1 MDKDQQQSRQCEDTV
16 RVHGIDEQAAEH
28 SNRTATGRPS
38 TKIRVEQLRRDQEA
52 SKRLREEA
60 YEQRRLA
67 QLHQRPASEQFDQ
80 AQRVANGSRG
90 RAPQRP
96 QGPTPTQQ
104 LRSQTAQQRAAR
116 EAQQRQQAQAKQ
128 YPQGHPV
135 QQATS
140 QKKQQEPQHQ
150 AKPAQTMSQQATEPR
165 REQVPQHRQVS
176 DEKAVLAQQ
185 KAEKRK
191 EKRALRKK
199 EAQAVAGELAHNE
212 GLKKAGKR
220 GLGCLFYLILF
231 FVVIGIAFATLW
243 AVRAHQAPT
252 PIENIP
258 VEQQAAV
265 AQEREKSNVYI
276 LLAGTD
282 QREDEASRSDT
293 IIYAAVRPVDRKVEM
308 VSIPRDTLVNI
319 PEVGEGKVNSALAYG
334 GMDLL
339 SETVSGLVDN
349 PVDHT
354 VLVNFQSFAKIID
367 AMGGIKM
374 NVPEKMYL
382 PEEGIDLEAGEQKLN
397 GEDALAF
404 VRWRGDGLGDIGR
417 MERQSQFMQAVMDK
431 MRHLPPWRWATTL
444 WAVSHEI
451 DTDLTT
457 FDLLSLAWKFI
468 GMDTGALEY
477 QSFELNPT
485 YIDGV
490 SYVLLDDYNVDTV
503 LQQMKYGMVIDGG
516 YDGYSEET
524 YY

>member
-1 MDKDQQQSRQCEDTV
+1 MDKDQQQSRQCEETV
-16 RVHGIDEQAAEH
+16 RVHGIDKQAAEH
-28 SNRTATGRPS
+28 SNRTATGQSS

-67 QLHQRPASEQFDQ
+67 QLRQRSASEQFEQ

-96 QGPTPTQQ
+96 QEATPTQQ
-104 LRSQTAQQRAAR
+104 LRRQTIQQRAVR
-116 EAQQRQQAQAKQ
+116 EGQEAQVERHF
-128 YPQGHPV
+128 QGHPM
-135 QQATS
+135 QQAAT
-140 QKKQQEPQHQ
+140 QKQQQEPQYQ
-150 AKPAQTMSQQATEPR
+150 AQQPQTMSQQVTEPR
-165 REQVPQHRQVS
+165 HEQVPQYRQPN
-176 DEKAVLAQQ
+176 DEKAALALQ

-191 EKRALRKK
+191 EKRARRKK
-199 EAQAVAGELAHNE
+199 EAQAAVGELAHNE
-212 GLKKAGKR
+212 GLKKVGKR

-231 FVVIGIAFATLW
+231 FVVLGIAFATLW

-258 VEQQAAV
+258 AEQQAAV

-293 IIYAAVRPVDRKVEM
+293 IIYAAVRPADRKVEM

-319 PEVGEGKVNSALAYG
+319 PEVGEGKVNAALAYG

-339 SETVSGLVDN
+339 SETVSDLVDN

-382 PEEGIDLEAGEQKLN
+382 PEEGIDLEAGEQKLS

-477 QSFELNPT
+477 QAFELNPT

-503 LQQMKYGMVIDGG
+503 LQQMKYGMVIDSGD
-516 YDGYSEET
+516 DGYSEET

>member
-1 MDKDQQQSRQCEDTV
+1 MNKDQQRSRQCEDTV
-16 RVHGIDEQAAEH
+16 CVHGVDEAAAEH
-28 SNRTATGRPS
+28 SHKNAVPGQGRPS
-38 TKIRVEQLRRDQEA
+38 SKIRVEQLRRDQEA

-67 QLHQRPASEQFDQ
+67 QLKQRSMSEQFDQ
-80 AQRVANGSRG
+80 AQRVANGNGG
-90 RAPQRP
+90 RKPQRT

-104 LRSQTAQQRAAR
+104 LRQQTTQHRVAMTAQS
-116 EAQQRQQAQAKQ
+116 RQQGPSKTVQQEQAKQ
-128 YPQGHPV
+128 ARQIKQVQGKPPQTNEMKRV
-135 QQATS
+135 QPTQAMN
-140 QKKQQEPQHQ
+140 E
-150 AKPAQTMSQQATEPR
+150 AVA
-165 REQVPQHRQVS
+165 REQENKHT
-176 DEKAVLAQQ
+176 L
-185 KAEKRK
+185 K
-191 EKRALRKK
+191 EKRIWQKK
-199 EAQAVAGELAHNE
+199 ETVPHELARHE

-231 FVVIGIAFATLW
+231 FVVVGIAFATLW
-243 AVRAHQAPT
+243 AFRAHQAPT

-258 VEQQAAV
+258 LEQRAAV
-265 AQEREKSNVYI
+265 AKEREKSNVYI

-339 SETVSGLVDN
+339 AETVSDLVNN

-367 AMGGIKM
+367 AMGGIKI

-417 MERQSQFMQAVMDK
+417 MERQSEFMQAVMDK

-451 DTDLTT
+451 DTDLSTL
-457 FDLLSLAWKFI
+457 DLLSLAWRFI
-468 GMDTGALEY
+468 GMDKGALEY
-477 QSFELNPT
+477 QAFELNPT

-490 SYVLLDDYNVDTV
+490 SYVLLDDGNVDEV
-503 LQQMKYGMVIDGG
+503 LQTMKYGTVIEQDY
-516 YDGYSEET
+516 YDESVY
-524 YY
+524 